1 MRYYHNMNILIEQ
14 LKAFIDPKLPLMS
27 NLSNASAI
35 LNQLDNINWCGFY
48 IYENEKLI
56 LGPFQGKPA
65 CEIISITKGVCGY
78 CARNMKTIVVDNV
91 HDFPGHIACDCESNS
106 EIVLPIIIDNKL
118 FGVLDIDSKK
128 LKRFNEE
135 DKFVL
140 ENVVKTLESVIKES
154 KKIDGIL

>member
-1 MRYYHNMNILIEQ
+1 MNIKIEE
-14 LKAFIDPKLPLMS
+14 LKELLKSKYLVTI
-27 NLSNASAI
+27 LSNASSYLFNNI
-35 LNQLDNINWCGFY
+35 EDINWCGFY

-65 CEIISITKGVCGY
+65 CEIIPITKGVCGY
-78 CARNMKTIVVDNV
+78 CARNVKTIVVDNV